1 MYRHI
6 LIATDGSERS
16 ARAVEHGVRLARAVG
31 AKVSILTVTESLQVL
46 SLDAEL
52 SEDSR
57 KVVVERTKER
67 AEQTLAT
74 ATDIARASGVS
85 VEAIQREGDRP
96 HEIILEVAEARRC
109 DLIVMASHGRS
120 GFSAMFMGSETMK
133 LLAHTRRPVLV
144 VR

>member
-6 LIATDGSERS
+6 LIATDGSELS
-16 ARAVEHGVRLARAVG
+16 ARAVEHGVRLALAVG
-31 AKVSILTVTESLQVL
+31 AKVSILTVTESLHVDSEQIEDARQVF
-46 SLDAEL
+46 
-52 SEDSR
+52 
-57 KVVVERTKER
+57 VEHIKKR
-67 AEQTLAT
+67 AEHTLAA
-74 ATDIARASGVS
+74 ATDVARASGVS

-120 GFSAMFMGSETMK
+120 GFSAMFLGSETMK